1 MCHVTI
7 YMYCIDYFSGTDNF
21 TEQDRK
27 YNLPFLFFQYENGN
41 FADIFFLNEDNS
53 SFIRNFKRHLAY
65 TLVTS
70 LNENVTNVAE
80 ETPYGNQ
87 KIYYNSES
95 ADGIAR
101 EMFGWKFQKPLSSNN
116 ILVKHW
122 IDSKDNI
129 EYDQEN
135 TYEFNDQHQFD
146 FWYIQLQLFRN
157 GKMIEAKGKCSHEFS
172 SSLGKLQMQFI
183 DINKDEL
190 IRDFKVQSSFVFKL
204 RSYKKRSIP
213 ENININY
220 LKSEFQFIS
229 SSLLPEYEAET
240 GAELFLNTF
249 YFKYKK
255 EIEKKMKK
263 LFETNF
269 SDSYELSKLLE
280 MINLEISLG
289 INYEVNSITY
299 IVKGKL
305 NEHYVSRICLETPS
319 TCPKLFYLYCL
330 VGGKSA
336 ENMLIS
342 YLTGNKSIGV
352 MRYHAINSLSELLNS
367 SEEFI
372 ENILL
377 LIESLE
383 DKDIVGTLI
392 VNLGII
398 TRKSSTPIDIQTK
411 VAETFLNFI
420 ETSSEKC
427 IVTPFITD
435 IFIGLGNL

>member
-1 MCHVTI
+1 MATRMKIALVSSALSLFMFVTLFWMQFGSTEMENPKKPAKISKRDDKKSPSTKIKCEENETLI
-7 YMYCIDYFSGTDNF
+7 YDYESQTSLWEKSGGIFHLSALVSVHCMGKEPVEVTTDSYKLGYLIQIGDMKIELKNKSYHGINVF
-21 TEQDRK
+21 NSNIEKSEAFENLLKSIFIPSGKIRINEDSKITEVFVERTTLLNRIEI

-172 SSLGKLQMQFI
+172 NSLGKLQMQFI

-229 SSLLPEYEAET
+229 SSLLPEYEA
-240 GAELFLNTF
+240 
-249 YFKYKK
+249 
-255 EIEKKMKK
+255 
-263 LFETNF
+263 
-269 SDSYELSKLLE
+269 
-280 MINLEISLG
+280 
-289 INYEVNSITY
+289 
-299 IVKGKL
+299 GK
-305 NEHYVSRICLETPS
+305 
-319 TCPKLFYLYCL
+319 
-330 VGGKSA
+330 
-336 ENMLIS
+336 
-342 YLTGNKSIGV
+342 
-352 MRYHAINSLSELLNS
+352 
-367 SEEFI
+367 
-372 ENILL
+372 
-377 LIESLE
+377 
-383 DKDIVGTLI
+383 
-392 VNLGII
+392 
-398 TRKSSTPIDIQTK
+398 
-411 VAETFLNFI
+411 
-420 ETSSEKC
+420 
-427 IVTPFITD
+427 
-435 IFIGLGNL
+435 